1 MRMEMFELMSS
12 PKIYVILLE
21 RKLT

>member
-1 MRMEMFELMSS
+1 MEMFELMSS
-12 PKIYVILLE
+12 PKINAMLLE

>member
-1 MRMEMFELMSS
+1 MEMFELMIS
-12 PKIYVILLE
+12 PKINVILLE

>member
-1 MRMEMFELMSS
+1 MEMFELMSS
-12 PKIYVILLE
+12 PNINAILLE

>member
-1 MRMEMFELMSS
+1 MRMDVFELMSS
-12 PKIYVILLE
+12 PKINAILLE

>member
-1 MRMEMFELMSS
+1 MEMFELMSS
-12 PKIYVILLE
+12 PKINAILFE